1 MNAVSSYRY
10 VEVSC
15 PTCKEEELYEF
26 SGSLYSDHLKDLPS
40 RANYVYTIKGDDV
53 TRTYDKYINIPHTP
67 DKYGICKYCGEGSIV
82 VTVTEGVKILVSYSF
97 SSGTDVLNYIIVS
110 DQGFAYDHSN
120 IETIEGNKRK
130 TTYYAD
136 QEGTQVI
143 CSYITT
149 NMYGEYLEIFDNA
162 GKSVYKAEKGQPLP
176 EIN

>member
-1 MNAVSSYRY
+1 M
-10 VEVSC
+10 
-15 PTCKEEELYEF
+15 
-26 SGSLYSDHLKDLPS
+26 
-40 RANYVYTIKGDDV
+40 
-53 TRTYDKYINIPHTP
+53 
-67 DKYGICKYCGEGSIV
+67 
-82 VTVTEGVKILVSYSF
+82 LVSYSF
-97 SSGTDVLNYIIVS
+97 ASGKDTLNNIIVS
-110 DQGFAYDHSN
+110 DQGFTYDHSN

-136 QEGTQVI
+136 QAGTQVI